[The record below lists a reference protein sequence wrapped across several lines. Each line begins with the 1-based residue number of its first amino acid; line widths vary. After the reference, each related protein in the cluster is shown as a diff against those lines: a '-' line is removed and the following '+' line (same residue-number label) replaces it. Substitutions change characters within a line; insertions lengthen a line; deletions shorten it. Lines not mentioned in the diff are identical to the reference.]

1 MMQHFIH
8 AFKLYGVFSGRSTRE
23 EYWTF
28 TLIYILVYT
37 VLSSIAF
44 ALDNTAFQIVF
55 GLLSISVIIPN
66 ISITTR
72 RLHDA
77 GRSGWWQLA
86 PVIGFIFTGIGLAQQ
101 SSILAITGAVLGV
114 ILFIILYFFLVVP
127 SQEDNQYGAK
137 PTSTPESKKS

>member
-1 MMQHFIH
+1 
-8 AFKLYGVFSGRSTRE
+8 
-23 EYWTF
+23 
-28 TLIYILVYT
+28 

-44 ALDNTAFQIVF
+44 ALDNSAFQIVF
-55 GLLSISVIIPN
+55 GLLSISVIIPS

-86 PVIGFIFTGIGLAQQ
+86 PVIGFIFAGIGLAQK
-101 SSILAITGAVLGV
+101 SSTLTITGAILGV

-127 SQEDNQYGAK
+127 SQEDNQYGTK
-137 PTSTPESKKS
+137 QISTTEPE